1 MDTMVNFTFNILDRI
16 GLLNKLYTKVSYLV
30 NKHLLSRSN
39 FDGEVLSSIF
49 DAVDGFWILHRQSD
63 WYSQSELRVIVGSI
77 AESLRDNSLS
87 PGEVRT
93 IVDHVTSEWRPEI
106 AKKKEGRELI
116 SPEVE
121 KTAAKAVEI
130 YRKLSRVDKVDKVDP
145 FSFASVINLLK

>member
-1 MDTMVNFTFNILDRI
+1 MNTMVNFTFNMLDRI
-16 GLLNKLYTKVSYLV
+16 GFLDKVYAKVSYLV

-39 FDGEVLSSIF
+39 FDAGVLSTIF
-49 DAVDGFWILHRQSD
+49 DAVDGFWILHRGTD

-77 AESLRDNSLS
+77 AESVRDNRLS
-87 PGEVRT
+87 PSEVRT

-121 KTAAKAVEI
+121 KTASKAVEI
-130 YRKLSRVDKVDKVDP
+130 YRKVSRVDKVDP

>member
-1 MDTMVNFTFNILDRI
+1 MDTMVNFTFNMLDRT

-39 FDGEVLSSIF
+39 FDVGVLSTIF

-63 WYSQSELRVIVGSI
+63 WYSQSELRVIIGSI
-77 AESLRDNSLS
+77 AESLRDNRLS

-93 IVDHVTSEWRPEI
+93 IVDYVTSEWRPEI

-130 YRKLSRVDKVDKVDP
+130 YRKVSRVDKVDP